1 MVTFS
6 AANVD
11 ILGSR
16 SLCRS
21 KPPAASHA
29 VLVLYRQFSR
39 AGLHGR
45 ITVFGSTTPPGHVC
59 LTELTCVRPHPHAFV
74 AVGRTDADL
83 ALSFDVASNP
93 EGPRNIDVSPSVVV
107 EIAQVITRVPGA
119 IASLLVWVRV
129 IYLGTEC
136 VAEIVPVVSVKRSA

>member
-1 MVTFS
+1 MVVSPSLDRQPPPGTF
-6 AANVD
+6 V
-11 ILGSR
+11 
-16 SLCRS
+16 SLN
-21 KPPAASHA
+21 SHA
-29 VLVLYRQFSR
+29 SDPIR
-39 AGLHGR
+39 
-45 ITVFGSTTPPGHVC
+45 TP
-59 LTELTCVRPHPHAFV
+59 LKFV